1 MLKTKN
7 IKYGHFLAVVA
18 VALFVCVVTSLLTL
32 HSHIIFYQ
40 EQHSLFLY
48 SADYM
53 EQTVHWK
60 GLPAY
65 IGAFMVQFYHI
76 PALGAAITAAVLTGV
91 YVLTELTILNI
102 TGRRDMLQIGVAAA
116 VALYFTLD
124 GIDETPAWAAIALV
138 AMLALW
144 LLSKP
149 IRRHRY
155 SIKPLTLKTCIIPL
169 ALAAAYIIAG
179 FYIQAKNYDR
189 PTRAMLRAEKAIK
202 EKKWDEVLAITDRY
216 LGTGRVN
223 KLMFYFRN
231 IALAEKGELI
241 DRLFDFPLKPGQQ
254 ALAFPWHG
262 EGREAEYGHLVH
274 EITGD
279 INAAHH
285 WAFEAM
291 TTWGET
297 APHLTDLARYNVA
310 LGRPKVARKF
320 ADKLAQSLFY
330 RDEADKIMRQ
340 IEGTMPPEV
349 HVAQPDSTTVKWVNI
364 HDFRPNLMQNY
375 LADPDNGITRQYL
388 IAAMLVNNDLPD
400 LMNIIRPED
409 QKHRNLR
416 EAILIYSLDP
426 HSTPLDTLGL
436 EVKEE
441 TGRDFSKFLE
451 MYKSRSIYLEE
462 KFGKTFLYYTHIIN
476 PAKIMQK
483 QN

>member
-1 MLKTKN
+1 MFKTKN

-124 GIDETPAWAAIALV
+124 GIDETPTWAAIALV

-144 LLSKP
+144 LLSRP

-169 ALAAAYIIAG
+169 ALATAYIMTG

-202 EKKWDEVLAITDRY
+202 EKKWDEALAITDRY

-340 IEGTMPPEV
+340 IEGTMPPEL
-349 HVAQPDSTTVKWVNI
+349 HVAQPDSTTIKWVNV

-400 LMNIIRPED
+400 LMTILRPED

>member
-1 MLKTKN
+1 MSRTRN

-18 VALFVCVVTSLLTL
+18 VVLFACVITSLLTL
-32 HSHIIFYQ
+32 HEHILFYQ

-65 IGAFMVQFYHI
+65 IGAFVVQFYHI
-76 PALGAAITAAVLTGV
+76 PALGAAITAAILTGV
-91 YVLTELTILNI
+91 YVLTELTIRNI

-124 GIDETPAWAAIALV
+124 GIDETPGWAAIALV

-144 LLSKP
+144 LLSMP
-149 IRRHRY
+149 MRRRR
-155 SIKPLTLKTCIIPL
+155 PTPPMTLTVCLIPL

-179 FYIQAKNYDR
+179 FYIEAKNYDR
-189 PTRAMLRAEKAIK
+189 PTRAMIRAERAIK
-202 EKKWDEVLAITDRY
+202 QKKWDEALAITDQY
-216 LGTGRVN
+216 LSTGRVN

-231 IALAEKGELI
+231 IALAEKGQLI
-241 DRLFDFPLKPGQQ
+241 DRIFDFPLKPGQE

-330 RDEADKIMRQ
+330 RDEADRIMRQ
-340 IEGTMPPEV
+340 IEGTMPPEL
-349 HVAQPDSTTVKWVNI
+349 HVAQPDSTTIKWVNV

-375 LADPDNGITRQYL
+375 LADPGNGITRQYL
-388 IAAMLVNNDLPD
+388 IAAMLVNNDLAD
-400 LMNIIRPED
+400 LMTILRPED

-426 HSTPLDTLGL
+426 HSTPLDTFGL

-462 KFGKTFLYYTHIIN
+462 KFGKTFLYYTHIISPVN
-476 PAKIMQK
+476 KMQK
-483 QN
+483 HN